1 MLAQFT
7 TGASAGKPSPPG
19 TPRARQQQGST
30 VTREQKLALIIG
42 FSLIL
47 AVGVLISD
55 HLSRARTDTI
65 IADTDI
71 DQPMVVHRLAAV
83 PPGIGESGLPHAG
96 RDAVL
101 AEAPSVSQ
109 ANPIRESLPGLGA
122 QPQSDPV
129 TIADLAPRESA
140 EIRPGL
146 STPTDQPVESAPL
159 EVRLTSSSTRPL
171 ELPGFEPVTGY
182 SRPVIDD
189 SAPVEN
195 ASVSRPPTVI
205 SAVQQTPPPQKQVT
219 HVVAEG
225 ETLYGIAARYYGNG
239 DLWPELL
246 KANTQAADSEGRV
259 FEGAR
264 LVIPQRGGTAVAQV
278 PQQARTAPQPAQ
290 TKPATNPT
298 APTNASGGYGFYTI
312 KPGDTLSEIS
322 QELMGTM
329 RRMNE
334 LIELNRDQIRDADD
348 IRVGM
353 KLRYPRGQRA

>member
-1 MLAQFT
+1 MLAHFT

-19 TPRARQQQGST
+19 TPSARQQQGST

-71 DQPMVVHRLAAV
+71 DQPMVVHRLAQV

-101 AEAPSVSQ
+101 AEAPSALQNNQV
-109 ANPIRESLPGLGA
+109 RDSLPGLGA

-129 TIADLAPRESA
+129 TIADLAPREAA

-146 STPTDQPVESAPL
+146 PTPAEQPVESAPL
-159 EVRLTSSSTRPL
+159 EVRLTSANTRPL
-171 ELPGFEPVTGY
+171 DLPGFEPVTGY
-182 SRPVIDD
+182 SRPIVDD

-195 ASVSRPPTVI
+195 AAVSRPPTVI
-205 SAVQQTPPPQKQVT
+205 SAVQQTPPPLKQVT

-246 KANTQAADSEGRV
+246 KANKQAADSEGRV

-264 LVIPQRGGTAVAQV
+264 LVIPQRGGTPVAQA
-278 PQQARTAPQPAQ
+278 PQQTRAAQQP
-290 TKPATNPT
+290 TTNKPAGTP

-334 LIELNRDQIRDADD
+334 LIELNRDQIQDADD